1 MLSQISPLDVGA
13 SNGLHY
19 LGALGS
25 GSGAQD
31 ASPVS
36 GQAVGLP
43 AAAPLDI
50 GSAVSLVSMNN
61 EISQLL
67 QSIGGGVENNK
78 MLQLMIGLLILLTLL
93 QGSAK
98 TGQSAADALSTLGA
112 SGGGRGTYISFAA
125 STTSITIE
133 QTSVTMTA
141 SAADTLAAA
150 QGNAQPQNHR
160 IDLAA

>member
-25 GSGAQD
+25 GPRD
-31 ASPVS
+31 TSPVS

-43 AAAPLDI
+43 SAAPL
-50 GSAVSLVSMNN
+50 GLGNAVSLVGMNN

-98 TGQSAADALSTLGA
+98 TGQSAADALSGLGG
-112 SGGGRGTYISFAA
+112 SGGGRGTSISFAA

-150 QGNAQPQNHR
+150 QGSTQPPNHK